1 MKCNI
6 RWVSVCEGDF
16 IDRNE
21 SAGLGLLTSNTWR
34 EGKGEEV
41 QYLYFYVLC
50 YKKSRKCI

>member
-1 MKCNI
+1 MS
-6 RWVSVCEGDF
+6 VSEGDF